1 MRIAIIP
8 ARYNSKRIKKKN
20 IKLFYSKP
28 IIFWTIKKLIKSNFF
43 DKIVVSSDSSLILAL
58 SKKFGANILIKRS
71 KNLSGDKI
79 LTKDVILDSIKKL
92 NKKNIYPK
100 YVCCVYPCNPFL
112 NIKDIKKAFLLLKNA
127 KNKFI
132 FPITK
137 YSHPIQRALKLDKK
151 LNISPFIL
159 SNINERT
166 QDLKNFYYDA
176 GQFYW
181 GSVDL
186 WNDKDSI
193 HKFSKGLVIPSW
205 RVVDI
210 DTIDDWNRAELM
222 YRSMNSN

>member
-1 MRIAIIP
+1 MKIAIIP
-8 ARYNSKRIKKKN
+8 ARLNSKRIKKKN

-58 SKKFGANILIKRS
+58 SKKFGADILIKRS

-79 LTKDVILDSIKKL
+79 LTKDVILESIKKL
-92 NKKNIYPK
+92 NKKNINPK

-112 NIKDIKKAFLLLKNA
+112 NIKDIKKAFSLLKNG

-132 FPITK
+132 FPVTK

-166 QDLKNFYYDA
+166 QDLKDFYYDV

-181 GSVDL
+181 GSVNL
-186 WNDKDSI
+186 WNGKDSI

-222 YRSMNSN
+222 YRLMNSN

>member
-8 ARYNSKRIKKKN
+8 ARFNSKRIKKKN

-58 SKKFGANILIKRS
+58 SKKFGADILIKRS
-71 KNLSGDKI
+71 KKLSSDKVV
-79 LTKDVILDSIKKL
+79 TKDVILDSIKKL
-92 NKKNIYPK
+92 NKKKIYPR
-100 YVCCVYPCNPFL
+100 YICCVYPCNPFL
-112 NIKDIKKAFLLLKNA
+112 NIRDIKKSFDMLINS

-151 LNISPFIL
+151 LNISPLIL
-159 SNINERT
+159 KNINERT
-166 QDLKNFYYDA
+166 QDLKDSYYDA

-181 GSVDL
+181 GSVNL
-186 WNDKDSI
+186 WHDKNNVHELSR
-193 HKFSKGLVIPSW
+193 GLVIPSS

-210 DTIDDWNRAELM
+210 DTIEDWNRAELM
-222 YRSMNSN
+222 YRLMNCN

>member
-8 ARYNSKRIKKKN
+8 ARYNRKRIKKKN

-58 SKKFGANILIKRS
+58 SKKFGADILLKRS

-79 LTKDVILDSIKKL
+79 LTKNVIIDSIKKL
-92 NKKNIYPK
+92 IKKNIYPK
-100 YVCCVYPCNPFL
+100 YICCVYPCNPFL
-112 NIKDIKKAFLLLKNA
+112 NIRDIKKAFALLKNE

-132 FPITK
+132 YPITK
-137 YSHPIQRALKLDKK
+137 YSHPIQRALKLDKQ

-159 SNINERT
+159 RNINKRT
-166 QDLKNFYYDA
+166 QDLQDSYYDV

-181 GSVDL
+181 GYVDS
-186 WNDKDSI
+186 WNGKNSI
-193 HKFSKGLVIPSW
+193 HELSKGLVIPSW
-205 RVVDI
+205 RSVDI
-210 DTIDDWNRAELM
+210 DTTDDWHRAELM
-222 YRSMNSN
+222 YRIMNCN